1 MCLQFKNKCT
11 LFLRRTSFLL
21 TLYSVCMFQS
31 RGCILN
37 FFSLLSRSCHR
48 YISPFPFLQPTDS
61 QLCLK
66 CRLEQPSSLKMA
78 DWWKRTGTQR
88 QALFFFSS
96 PFLFSFFFFNPL
108 NASYCIFPLYC
119 TSSFK
124 TKTLHLASAMG
135 YPCFK
140 SQTNVLFHFLYRAVK
155 KKGLC
160 YGCVANILN
169 FKAKTSSGYLFPQ
182 PYKKHCEHPS
192 RFREKGTE
200 VHK

>member
-21 TLYSVCMFQS
+21 TLLCLHVSESRLHFELLFSPFTFMPPLHFPFPIPSAHWLSALPQMQARTAKFIKNGWLMEKNRHSTTSPIFLFQS
-31 RGCILN
+31 
-37 FFSLLSRSCHR
+37 FSL
-48 YISPFPFLQPTDS
+48 
-61 QLCLK
+61 
-66 CRLEQPSSLKMA
+66 
-78 DWWKRTGTQR
+78 
-88 QALFFFSS
+88 FF
-96 PFLFSFFFFNPL
+96 FFFFNPL

-155 KKGLC
+155 KRAYVTVVLQ
-160 YGCVANILN
+160 I
-169 FKAKTSSGYLFPQ
+169 F
-182 PYKKHCEHPS
+182 
-192 RFREKGTE
+192 
-200 VHK
+200 